1 MNENWLQRRLNSGVS
16 RQQDHRSPFQRDRAR
31 ILHSAAFRRLQAK
44 TQVMGVGQSDFYRT
58 RLTHSLEASQ
68 IGSGITAQ
76 LRAKYPQQC
85 QQLLP
90 QDDSLIEAICL
101 AHDIGHPPFGH
112 GGEVALNY
120 MMHNFGGFEGNGQT
134 FRIVTNLEP
143 YTEHFG
149 MNLSRRTLLGLLKY
163 PQIIDRLAK
172 HQIPAAPVNFR
183 QLKASDWHPPK
194 GLYADD
200 IEMLEWVLMPLSD
213 NDKAQFQQLQAK
225 ENDHQKTK
233 FKSFDCSIM
242 ELADDIAYGIHD
254 LEDAIVTAMVAKDSF
269 VAFVI
274 EPLQMV
280 DDAWLQTAVATLADK
295 LFSRQHHLQKEAIG
309 SLVNYLITSI
319 ELVDLNKTVGTDF
332 VEPLLRFNAALPVKV
347 AAVLTIFKQFVYR
360 FVIKQTDIQRMEY
373 KGQQIV
379 MELFEAFNSDPQR
392 LLPDATSQ
400 RWLYACEN
408 SQNPQRIIADYLSGM
423 TDEYATKVY
432 NSLFLADSKTNGH
445 IDEHGF

>member
-1 MNENWLQRRLNSGVS
+1 MNENWLQRQANSNAN
-16 RQQDHRSPFQRDRAR
+16 RQQDHRSPYQRDRAR

-58 RLTHSLEASQ
+58 RLTHSLEAAQ

-76 LRAKYPQQC
+76 LRSKYADQC

-90 QDDSLIEAICL
+90 NDDSLIEAICL

-134 FRIVTNLEP
+134 FRIVSKLEP

-163 PQIIDRLAK
+163 PQIIDKLS
-172 HQIPAAPVNFR
+172 HHEVPAIPVNFR

-200 IEMLEWVLMPLSD
+200 VDMLDWLLKPL
-213 NDKAQFQQLQAK
+213 NNADKEQFQQIIHRPQQH
-225 ENDHQKTK
+225 DKTRY
-233 FKSFDCSIM
+233 KSLDCSIM

-254 LEDAIVTAMVAKDSF
+254 LEDAIVTNMVSKDIF
-269 VAFVI
+269 I
-274 EPLQMV
+274 ERVVKPLNAI
-280 DDAWLQTAVATLADK
+280 DDSDLNAIVKTLADK
-295 LFSRQHHLQKEAIG
+295 LFSKQHHLQKDAIG
-309 SLVNYLITSI
+309 SLVNYLITAI
-319 ELVDLNKTVGTDF
+319 ELVDLNKQETDF
-332 VEPLLRFNAALPVKV
+332 AEPLLRFNAQLPSDVGAALK
-347 AAVLTIFKQFVYR
+347 IFKDFV
-360 FVIKQTDIQRMEY
+360 FDHVIKQTQIQRMEY

-379 MELFEAFNSDPQR
+379 MELFEAFASDPQR
-392 LLPDATSQ
+392 LLPQSTCQ
-400 RWLYACEN
+400 RWLSACEN

-432 NSLFLADSKTNGH
+432 NGLFLATAVQNVDDDYS
-445 IDEHGF
+445 